1 LLSDV
6 AYQFLA
12 CIQLVMS
19 GLSTTTSTP
28 LIQKYGNEVR
38 QSILQKTEPT
48 GIGFTGPPYDPS
60 DELVLPYQI
69 GVRDEGSMDAT
80 IDAIRGAAFYAD
92 MIGFGAPSNGF
103 TREMAVKPYPLGV
116 NYFIKTSQ
124 KCSNGEPL
132 YEYVEGI
139 PKGNALGNRMRLALE
154 GGGYP
159 PLKGLGPAMIEDV
172 KDALNPKPI
181 VRTLFG
187 SGYPRCKQVKRRVG
201 TSLNRLY
208 AIDENNQEDKS
219 KPVVENPNDVIY
231 DGETNEFGPVPKQL
245 RWVLDKYVDRETYEA
260 DQAALAAA
268 SASQKTEA
276 FCGCDR
282 MQQLVLGSTA
292 GLLLIAALLAFKARR

>member
-1 LLSDV
+1 MSD
-6 AYQFLA
+6 A
-12 CIQLVMS
+12 S
-19 GLSTTTSTP
+19 GPGAGSP

-38 QSILQKTEPT
+38 QSILPKSEPT

-80 IDAIRGAAFYAD
+80 VDAIRGAAFYAD
-92 MIGFGAPSNGF
+92 MIGFGAPSNNF
-103 TREMAVKPYPLGV
+103 TRNMAVKPYPLGV
-116 NYFIKTSQ
+116 NYFIKTAQ
-124 KCSNGEPL
+124 KCSNGEPM

-139 PKGNALGNRMRLALE
+139 PKGNALGNRMRAALE

-172 KDALNPKPI
+172 KDALNPRPI
-181 VRTLFG
+181 IRTLFG
-187 SGYPRCKQVKRRVG
+187 SGYPRCKQVKKRVG

-208 AIDENNQEDKS
+208 AMDENGQEDKG

-245 RWVLDKYVDRETYEA
+245 RWVLDTYVDRETYEA
-260 DQAALAAA
+260 DQAAFAAN
-268 SASQKTEA
+268 QKTEA
-276 FCGCDR
+276 FMSCGCNQ
-282 MQQLVLGSTA
+282 MQQLILGSSA
-292 GLLLIAALLAFKARR
+292 ALLLIAGILAFKARR